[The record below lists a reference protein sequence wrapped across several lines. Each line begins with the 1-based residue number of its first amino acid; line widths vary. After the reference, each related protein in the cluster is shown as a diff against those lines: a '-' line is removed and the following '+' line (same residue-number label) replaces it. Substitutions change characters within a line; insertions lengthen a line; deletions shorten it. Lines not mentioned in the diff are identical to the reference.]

1 MGKKIKV
8 CPVCGSTR
16 IHYVAG
22 MITGEKYHC
31 EDCGYEGSLIL
42 EIDEEDYE
50 KWLREMKKKKEMQE
64 D

>member
-1 MGKKIKV
+1 MAKIKI

-31 EDCGYEGSLIL
+31 EDCGYEGSVIL

-50 KWLREMKKKKEMQE
+50 KWLKEMRKKKKSGE